1 MKALARLAFLAGAVR
16 ALRRRRP
23 PRATEDDADAVDLPR
38 RELPNDRRAEAAVAI
53 LLVVG
58 GLLAAG
64 FGVLVVADP
73 QTQLLGGVLAA
84 ALACVGAA
92 LGLASKRVVVQ
103 EVDVEERH
111 PPRAEDEARLIEE
124 LKAGGEGIS
133 RRRVLIGAAG
143 VACCGLAGA
152 VVLPVTGLGPAL
164 GDAPNR
170 TPWRRGKRLVDART
184 QAPLKVDDLEIGSFQ
199 SALPEGASPEDL
211 GAPVAV
217 VRVDPRAL
225 RLPPERRDWAPE
237 GFVAYSQIC
246 THAACAVTL
255 FRYPVYE
262 DTSKGPALVC
272 PCHYSTFDVLRA
284 ADPIFGP
291 AARPLAQL
299 PLAIA
304 ADRTLVAAGPLSG
317 SVGPSY
323 WGVKPSSPS
332 THARGSLPPRG
343 GAPWA

>member
-1 MKALARLAFLAGAVR
+1 VRLAERLALLLGAAR
-16 ALRRRRP
+16 AVGGRGEASAP
-23 PRATEDDADAVDLPR
+23 DEADADPRR
-38 RELPNDRRAEAAVAI
+38 RELPHDRAAELAVAV
-53 LLVVG
+53 LLVLG
-58 GLLAAG
+58 GLLAAA
-64 FGVLVVADP
+64 FGVLVVAHP

-84 ALACVGAA
+84 GLACLGAA
-92 LGLASKRVVVQ
+92 LALASRRVVVQ

-111 PPRAEDEARLIEE
+111 PPAPEEDARL
-124 LKAGGEGIS
+124 AGALREGAEGIS

-143 VACCGLAGA
+143 VAGCGLAAA
-152 VVLPVTGLGPAL
+152 VALPVTGLGPAL

-184 QAPLKVDDLEIGSFQ
+184 SEPIGADDLEIGSFQ
-199 SALPEGASPEDL
+199 SAMPEGATTDEL
-211 GAPVAV
+211 GAPVVV
-217 VRVDPRAL
+217 VRVDPRTL

-262 DTSKGPALVC
+262 DTSKPPALVC

-284 ADPIFGP
+284 ADPVFGP
-291 AARPLAQL
+291 AVRPLAQL

-323 WGVKPSSPS
+323 WGV
-332 THARGSLPPRG
+332 RQR
-343 GAPWA
+343 